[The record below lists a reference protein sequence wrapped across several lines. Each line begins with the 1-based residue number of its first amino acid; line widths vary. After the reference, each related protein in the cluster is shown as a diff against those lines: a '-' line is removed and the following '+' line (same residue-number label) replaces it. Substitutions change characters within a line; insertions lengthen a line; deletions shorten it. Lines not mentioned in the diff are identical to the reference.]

1 MAIDGAFLH
10 ALCGE
15 LQSLVLARVDK
26 IHQPS
31 KEELVFSLRN
41 QGGVQKLY
49 LSARV
54 NSPRVQLTAVSLENP
69 STPPMFCMLLRKRL
83 TGARIAAI
91 RQPDL
96 ERVLYFDFDCYNELG
111 DPVRLTLAAEIMGR
125 YSNLILIDEIGRVA
139 DAIKRVDLTM
149 SPMRPL
155 LPGVEYALPPIDR
168 DRLDASVC
176 SAQTIAQAVV
186 DIGGSIEKALLS
198 CTQGLS
204 PLVCR
209 EIAYRTLQGDTA
221 TADALSAAQQ
231 QRLCE
236 VIASV
241 QERILTPEKSVPYI
255 VYRSDGTPLDYSYLP
270 ITQYGLDASGRE
282 VCSFSQLL
290 DEFYSE
296 KDAVE
301 RMRQRSQDV
310 LRVLTNATDRLNRKI
325 AQQRKELET
334 SEKREEKRLY
344 GDIIQANIHAIPRG
358 ADHADLINY
367 YDEQCATI
375 RVPLDPTL
383 SAVQNAQKYYKAYR
397 KAKTAEEVLARQIA
411 IGEEELRYLDT
422 VFDALSRATTFREV
436 EELREELAQSGYL
449 HIQQSKKKTAA
460 STKPLE
466 FVSQDGFTI
475 LVGRNNVQ
483 NDRLT
488 TKTAKGSDW
497 WFHTKNI
504 AGSHTVILC
513 DGVTPPETTMMEAAV
528 LAATHSKAADSSQ
541 VPVDYT
547 QIKFVKKPAGAKPG
561 MVIYETNRTVFV
573 TPDKALCERLKKQV
587 R

>member
-10 ALCGE
+10 AMCEE

-41 QGGVQKLY
+41 QDGAQKLY

-54 NSPRVQLTAVSLENP
+54 NSPRVQLTSVSLENP

-83 TGARIAAI
+83 TGARVASI
-91 RQPDL
+91 RQPGL

-125 YSNLILIDEIGRVA
+125 YSNLILIDENGRIA

-155 LPGVEYALPPIDR
+155 LPGVEYALPPISYDR
-168 DRLDASVC
+168 MDVSVYT
-176 SAQTIAQAVV
+176 AQEITQKVIE
-186 DIGGSIEKALLS
+186 IGGPIDKALLA

-204 PLVCR
+204 PLICR
-209 EIAYRTLQGDTA
+209 EIAHRTLQGQ
-221 TADALSAAQQ
+221 TADTLTDAQKQ
-231 QRLCE
+231 CLLQ
-236 VIASV
+236 VITSV
-241 QERILTPEKSVPYI
+241 QERILTPNQTTPYI
-255 VYRSDGTPLDYSYLP
+255 VYRKDGTPLDYSYLP
-270 ITQYGLDASGRE
+270 ITQYGLDAGGRE
-282 VCSFSQLL
+282 VESFSKLL
-290 DEFYSE
+290 DDFYSE

-301 RMRQRSQDV
+301 RMRQRTQDV

-344 GDIIQANIHAIPRG
+344 GDIIQANIHLIPRG

-367 YDEQCATI
+367 YDEQCATVRI
-375 RVPLDPTL
+375 PLDPTI

-397 KAKTAEEVLARQIA
+397 KAKTAEEVLTQQIA
-411 IGEEELRYLDT
+411 IGEEELQYLDT
-422 VFDALSRATTFREV
+422 VFDALARATTFREV

-449 HIQQSKKKTAA
+449 HVQQTKKKAA
-460 STKPLE
+460 APTKPLE

-513 DGVTPPETTMMEAAV
+513 DGVTPPETTMMEAAI

-547 QIKFVKKPAGAKPG
+547 QIKYVKKPTGAKPG

-573 TPDKALCERLKKQV
+573 TPDKALSERLKKQV

>member
-15 LQSLVLARVDK
+15 LQSLVFARVDK

-41 QGGVQKLY
+41 QDGVRKLY
-49 LSARV
+49 FSARV
-54 NSPRVQLTAVSLENP
+54 NSPRVQLTAVPLENP

-83 TGARIAAI
+83 TGARVAAI

-125 YSNLILIDEIGRVA
+125 YSNLILIDENGRVA

-155 LPGVEYALPPIDR
+155 LPGVEYILPPIDR

-176 SAQTIAQAVV
+176 TAQTITQAVV
-186 DIGGSIEKALLS
+186 DIGGPIDKALLA

-209 EIAYRTLQGDTA
+209 EIAYRTLQGETQTA
-221 TADALSAAQQ
+221 NALSVAQQ
-231 QRLCE
+231 QRLCD
-236 VIASV
+236 VITSV
-241 QERILTPEKSVPYI
+241 QERILTPERSVPYI
-255 VYRSDGTPLDYSYLP
+255 VYRQDGTPLDYSYLP

-282 VCSFSQLL
+282 VGSFSQLL
-290 DEFYSE
+290 DDFYSE

-325 AQQRKELET
+325 AQQRKELEM

-367 YDEQCATI
+367 YDEQCATV

-383 SAVQNAQKYYKAYR
+383 TAVQNAQKYYKAYR
-397 KAKTAEEVLARQIA
+397 KAKTAEEVLTQQIA
-411 IGEEELRYLDT
+411 IGEEELRYLDS
-422 VFDALSRATTFREV
+422 VFDALTRATTFREV

-460 STKPLE
+460 PTKPLE
-466 FVSQDGFTI
+466 FISQDGFTI

-488 TKTAKGSDW
+488 TKMAKGSDW

-513 DGVTPPETTMMEAAV
+513 DGVTPPETTMMEAAI

-547 QIKFVKKPAGAKPG
+547 QIKHVKKPTGAKPG

-573 TPDKALCERLKKQV
+573 TPDKTLSERLKK
-587 R
+587 